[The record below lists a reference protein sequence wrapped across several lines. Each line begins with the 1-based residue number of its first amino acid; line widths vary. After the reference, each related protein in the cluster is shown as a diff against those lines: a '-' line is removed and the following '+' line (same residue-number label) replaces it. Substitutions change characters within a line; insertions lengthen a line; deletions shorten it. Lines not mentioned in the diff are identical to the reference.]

1 MTGPTSRSRRRTAH
15 RLRPGRPER
24 DVLVVVP
31 VLAHHR
37 PPVVHVRPPPHVPAE
52 GARAPWPPS
61 GCSWRLP
68 RCTGPC
74 TRGEPQLPVAA
85 DLRDVVLLHPRHR
98 ARVEAGER
106 LPVHVSALEYL
117 RPALVGQHPRQRQK
131 LEQPAAYRPPVIHSP
146 A

>member
-24 DVLVVVP
+24 DVLVVP
-31 VLAHHR
+31 VLAHH
-37 PPVVHVRPPPHVPAE
+37 
-52 GARAPWPPS
+52 
-61 GCSWRLP
+61 
-68 RCTGPC
+68 
-74 TRGEPQLPVAA
+74 QLPVAA

-131 LEQPAAYRPPVIHSP
+131 LEQPPAYRPPVIHSP